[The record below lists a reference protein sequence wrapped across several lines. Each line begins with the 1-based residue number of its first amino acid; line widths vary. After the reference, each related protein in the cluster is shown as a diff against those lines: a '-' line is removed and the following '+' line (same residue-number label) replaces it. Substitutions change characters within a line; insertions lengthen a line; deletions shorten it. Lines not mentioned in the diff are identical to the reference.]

1 MPWRRPAGYLC
12 RCYSRAGGRDAAPAP
27 LEDEFQWLSGLPFFK
42 PDYLNWLREFRYNP
56 AQVCVTNDNGKLNIR
71 LTGPWREV
79 IMWEVPLLA
88 VISEL
93 VHHYRSPNAGV
104 DQALDALESKLVD
117 FTALTANLD
126 MSRFHLMDFGTRR
139 RFSREVQQAIVKRL
153 QQESWFVGTSN
164 YDPRVARR

>member
-1 MPWRRPAGYLC
+1 
-12 RCYSRAGGRDAAPAP
+12 
-27 LEDEFQWLSGLPFFK
+27 
-42 PDYLNWLREFRYNP
+42 
-56 AQVCVTNDNGKLNIR
+56 
-71 LTGPWREV
+71 
-79 IMWEVPLLA
+79 
-88 VISEL
+88 
-93 VHHYRSPNAGV
+93 SPNAGV

-164 YDPRVARR
+164 YDLARRLALTPMGTQAHEW

>member
-1 MPWRRPAGYLC
+1 
-12 RCYSRAGGRDAAPAP
+12 
-27 LEDEFQWLSGLPFFK
+27 
-42 PDYLNWLREFRYNP
+42 
-56 AQVCVTNDNGKLNIR
+56 
-71 LTGPWREV
+71 
-79 IMWEVPLLA
+79 MWEVPLLA

-164 YDPRVARR
+164 YDLARRPALTPMGTQAHEWFRAHQQISPTRRPASVPRWPPGLTNIRTSLVSP

>member
-1 MPWRRPAGYLC
+1 
-12 RCYSRAGGRDAAPAP
+12 
-27 LEDEFQWLSGLPFFK
+27 
-42 PDYLNWLREFRYNP
+42 
-56 AQVCVTNDNGKLNIR
+56 
-71 LTGPWREV
+71 
-79 IMWEVPLLA
+79 MWEVPLLA

-164 YDPRVARR
+164 YDLARRRR